1 MKLRMKGLSLIL
13 AAGLVFTGC
22 APAAPAPAA
31 EPAPTAEPTAAAVS
45 YEGFAKGPNGEEATA
60 AKDVVLTEEEYA
72 KLKAGN
78 YKASMLWAGAGEWY
92 NAMTEGA
99 KAEFEKMGVEV
110 VSTSDAQFD
119 PAKQSTDIETTMALK
134 PNIILSLPVDP
145 VSAERAFKPAVDAG
159 VTLVFADNGV
169 DNYKAG
175 KEYTGICTGDHYGM
189 GRAAADLMAKAIG
202 GKGNIG
208 FIYHDADFFVT
219 NNRDNAFK
227 NTIQTKYP
235 DIKIVFES
243 GFSEESATGEVASAM
258 LTQNPE
264 LDGVY
269 VAWDIAAEPV
279 VAELRAQGK
288 TDTKV
293 VTFDLG
299 GNNDLDMAQNG
310 NVYGKVADKP
320 YQIGQTMAKMAAYKL
335 LGKEAPAF
343 VLSDIVV
350 MTRENMVDAWKDS
363 LNKEPAQTV
372 MDALKK

>member
-1 MKLRMKGLSLIL
+1 MKLRMRGLSLIL

-22 APAAPAPAA
+22 APAAPA
-31 EPAPTAEPTAAAVS
+31 APTAPAPAPEPAKAAVS

-169 DNYKAG
+169 NNYKAG

-243 GFSEESATGEVASAM
+243 GFTEESATGEVASAM
-258 LTQNPE
+258 LTQNPD

-288 TDTKV
+288 KDTKV

-299 GNNDLDMAQNG
+299 GNNDLDMAQKG

-335 LGKEAPAF
+335 LGKEAPPF

-350 MTRENMVDAWKDS
+350 MTRDNMVDAWKDS

-372 MDALKK
+372 MDALK

>member
-1 MKLRMKGLSLIL
+1 MKLRMKGMSLVL
-13 AAGLVFTGC
+13 VAGLVFTGC
-22 APAAPAPAA
+22 APAVPAAPA
-31 EPAPTAEPTAAAVS
+31 EPAPTAEPAAAAAS

-299 GNNDLDMAQNG
+299 GNNDLDMALNG

-335 LGKEAPAF
+335 LGKEAPPF
-343 VLSDIVV
+343 VLSDIVL
-350 MTRENMVDAWKDS
+350 MTRENMVEAWKDS

-372 MDALKK
+372 IDALKK